1 PRPNSRKRKA
11 PTLRADDW
19 EPVKARVIELYID
32 RERPLPEVK
41 EVVEQEFN
49 SIGFTATIR
58 QYQLRLS
65 QWCRDKNVKPNEMK
79 AIVRKRQQRKLVEM
93 HKGELIFQ
101 LRGSVVEPGKIN
113 RWMKRNNIPED
124 AVYVPSPAA

>member
-1 PRPNSRKRKA
+1 MMHVYGDIAVDYNNSFAASQTLLSVNPNANDIVVQSQQLAISNGTSNIDVQPITPRPNSRKRKA

-49 SIGFTATIR
+49 SIGFTAT
-58 QYQLRLS
+58 
-65 QWCRDKNVKPNEMK
+65 
-79 AIVRKRQQRKLVEM
+79 
-93 HKGELIFQ
+93 
-101 LRGSVVEPGKIN
+101 
-113 RWMKRNNIPED
+113 
-124 AVYVPSPAA
+124 